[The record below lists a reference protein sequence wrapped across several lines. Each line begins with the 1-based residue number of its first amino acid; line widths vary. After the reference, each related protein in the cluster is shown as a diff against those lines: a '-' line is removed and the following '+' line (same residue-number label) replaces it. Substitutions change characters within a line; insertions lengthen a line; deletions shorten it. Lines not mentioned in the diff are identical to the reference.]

1 MADNYLEKRMEELR
15 SGRLSIKRSIPGIR
29 PGGLRV
35 VVAGGTAGIAHDE
48 VIKFRKLGYR
58 VAVFDSDEKAGKR
71 MAYENGIRFH
81 KVDLTDKDDL
91 LKHMNL
97 LLNTWHGIDMVVAD
111 SEICSILE
119 IIISTWKESL
129 PVPDKSDTE
138 IVIINKVPQ
147 S

>member
-15 SGRLSIKRSIPGIR
+15 SGKLSIKRSIPGIR

-35 VVAGGTAGIAHDE
+35 VVAGGTAGTAHEE
-48 VIKFRKLGYR
+48 VIKLRKLGYR

-97 LLNTWHGIDMVVAD
+97 LLNTWHGINMVVAD
-111 SEICSILE
+111 ADLCSILG
-119 IIISTWKESL
+119 IIITNWKESL
-129 PVPDKSDTE
+129 PVPDKSDTQ
-138 IVIINKVPQ
+138 IVIINEVPQ